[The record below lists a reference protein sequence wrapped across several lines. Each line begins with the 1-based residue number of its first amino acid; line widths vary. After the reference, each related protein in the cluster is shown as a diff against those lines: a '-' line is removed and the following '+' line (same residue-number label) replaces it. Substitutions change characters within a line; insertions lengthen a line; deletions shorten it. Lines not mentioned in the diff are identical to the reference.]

1 MAKDK
6 TGDNINLN
14 DLKSI
19 DFGPNWL
26 NESGTKQNHKLESK
40 KFKKSKTLVKK
51 GRTQTNLIIPK
62 KPSHFTMK
70 ISCGRE
76 ILEELKNKLKKV
88 LSRLALVK

>member
-1 MAKDK
+1 MYAYKLIKVEIMMAKDK

-40 KFKKSKTLVKK
+40 KL
-51 GRTQTNLIIPK
+51 Q
-62 KPSHFTMK
+62 
-70 ISCGRE
+70 E
-76 ILEELKNKLKKV
+76 IGKH
-88 LSRLALVK
+88 